1 MAQFHSTIKLKTL
14 LGCSII
20 VFLMLITG
28 ISTYWGMKELQNS
41 YQQVLNKDYKQI
53 NTVLQVQLAAAK
65 QQNSLIKS
73 ILLGG
78 KADSELYKQ
87 ASQDFSE
94 GIKTLSS
101 FSKVD
106 NSKTQELE
114 VNANTFQGDSL
125 KAYNALNSGDDE
137 TALSILLNN
146 IDVTGETQNLL
157 LNQIS
162 SDALKKV
169 SYNIDLNQQ
178 NIDRTINLVQV
189 LLLASIFVTIGVA
202 FMVVSSIVRP
212 LQQISHLA
220 SLVSEGN
227 LDVEISL
234 EEKTSEIGNL
244 LTIFNKL
251 VSGLQTITGSIKNI
265 TEGDLNVTITPRS
278 EQDTLALSL
287 HNMVNSL
294 RNIVSGVNLN
304 SSQVKKLSLSLTDSS
319 QKLEL
324 YSDVV
329 TESVE
334 GMSVVTKKLSNNTQ
348 SIVNSVDLQA
358 LGVRETFD
366 SIQAIAARSY
376 KISENTEHLTKLVNI
391 ASQNVEIGKN
401 AIEEASQG
409 MQGISSSIDTT
420 AQTINSLDQQAKAIG
435 RIIEVINRISDQTN
449 LLALNAAIEAA
460 RAGQHGQGFAVVA
473 NEVRKLSEQTVL
485 SANDIKQLIQGVQ
498 KGVAQVN
505 EQISASTKFVN
516 EGSHKFSEVVNSFSH
531 IKGIVESVSATAL
544 TIKEVVLEQTVA
556 TEGVSTVTKQLQETT
571 FRIQTATSQQT
582 DSTNEMVES
591 VKQLKAL
598 AGNYSKL
605 SQDLSVASRFLLN
618 ESERL
623 EKAITVFRLKDL
635 HIY

>member
-20 VFLMLITG
+20 VFLMLIIG
-28 ISTYWGMKELQNS
+28 IFTYWGMKELQNS

-101 FSKVD
+101 FSKMD

-114 VNANTFQGDSL
+114 VNANIFQGDSL
-125 KAYNALNSGDDE
+125 RAYNAFNSGDDE

-234 EEKTSEIGNL
+234 EEKASEIGNL

-324 YSDVV
+324 YSDAV

-334 GMSVVTKKLSNNTQ
+334 GMSVVTKKLSDNTQ

-531 IKGIVESVSATAL
+531 IKDIVESVSATAL

-571 FRIQTATSQQT
+571 FRIQTATSRQT